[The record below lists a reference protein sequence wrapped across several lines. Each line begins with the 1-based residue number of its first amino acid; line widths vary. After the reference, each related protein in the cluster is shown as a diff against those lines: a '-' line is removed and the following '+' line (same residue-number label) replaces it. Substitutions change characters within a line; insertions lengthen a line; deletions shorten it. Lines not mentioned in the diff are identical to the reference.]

1 MHTPSKL
8 VNRIRYAGRNR
19 RLDPLKASLAS
30 IAKNARSLLSDAEL
44 LLDHG
49 RYARTAALAV
59 LAIEEVGKF
68 YLLKWDRTEAKQ
80 AMRYHPPK
88 QRIVADVV
96 AATAAFDAY
105 ERTLHSMGLDWKLI
119 EDVTPAEQK
128 WMDSQGGWDNFAQK
142 LKSDTPIIG
151 NMAEAFKEV
160 FKSGLVRETLAGTFS
175 RWKERGFYVDVSGT
189 SEILS
194 DPNDLTKEQA
204 EECLAYAKSAIVKIL
219 K

>member
-1 MHTPSKL
+1 MPGMIRRACLMRKSGSLRGTSCTPPQSWL
-8 VNRIRYAGRNR
+8 IAFGMPEEIGE
-19 RLDPLKASLAS
+19 LDPLKASLAS

-96 AATAAFDAY
+96 AADSG
-105 ERTLHSMGLDWKLI
+105 LSMRMSARFIQWVWIGELI

-142 LKSDTPIIG
+142 LKSDTPNYRQYG
-151 NMAEAFKEV
+151 
-160 FKSGLVRETLAGTFS
+160 
-175 RWKERGFYVDVSGT
+175 RGFQRGF
-189 SEILS
+189 
-194 DPNDLTKEQA
+194 
-204 EECLAYAKSAIVKIL
+204 
-219 K
+219 